1 MPPSLHSA
9 SNLAAPVCPGPAG
22 DGLRLVAYLRVST
35 DQQAEKGYGLQT
47 QKKAIAAWA
56 RQQGHEVAVWTSDE
70 GVSGSNGI
78 DKREGLYEAL
88 RAIQDHEAD
97 ALVIYNLDR
106 LARLLHVQE
115 AVLAQVWQA
124 DAKVFSIEDR
134 GEILEDDPE
143 DPMRTAMRQMRGVFA
158 QLERSMIRKRMMEG
172 KRTKKAQGGYIG
184 GAPPYGYSAVDGALV
199 PDEDEQAALRR
210 IVALHAQGVS
220 LRGICKTMDAEGYRP
235 KRSKAWHP
243 YSVSKIIETST
254 A

>member
-1 MPPSLHSA
+1 MK
-9 SNLAAPVCPGPAG
+9 
-22 DGLRLVAYLRVST
+22 LVAYLRVST

-47 QKKAIAAWA
+47 QRRAIASWA
-56 RQQGHEVAVWTSDE
+56 KAEGHEIVLWTADE
-70 GVSGSNGI
+70 GLSGSNGI

-88 RAIQDHEAD
+88 RAVQDRQAD

-124 DAKVFSIEDR
+124 GGKVLSVEDR
-134 GEILEDDPE
+134 GEILEDDPD

-184 GAPPYGYSAVDGALV
+184 GAPPYGYTAVDGALV
-199 PDEDEQAALRR
+199 ADEDEQAAVQR

-220 LRGICKTMDAEGYRP
+220 LRGICKTLDAEGYTP

-243 YSVSKIIETST
+243 FSVSKILEST
-254 A
+254 RS